1 MTILQRLLKPIVDV
15 RKEEALTALL
25 MFLYSFLAMTSYNI
39 LKPIT
44 RSKFISDLGADNLP
58 YVLLAAG
65 VLIGVIMQ
73 GYSRGTALLPRK
85 WVVPAAQ
92 ASAAGLLVVFWFLF
106 QTGATWVPVAFY
118 LFGLI
123 LGILLISQFWTIA
136 NDIFDPRQAKRL
148 FGFIGGGASLGGIM
162 GSSILQFAQQVG
174 TNNLLLV
181 SAAILAVCIFVVA
194 AILRQRRDVELSDLG
209 AAAEEKGVSG
219 GEAFRL
225 IRESKHL
232 QIIALVI
239 GFAAI
244 GAQIIE
250 QQLNMAAEAARGQ
263 ENTDAITALLGQVQL
278 YLSIS
283 GFVIQVWLTSKIQR
297 NLGVGFALLLL
308 PVALGSTGLVILATG
323 ALWAPMMAR
332 VFDTSLRYTV
342 DKTTREILFLP
353 LPTDIKYQAK
363 PFVDV
368 TVDRFAKGIGALITL
383 VLIKDWGLNFD
394 WVQLSYASLALMAL
408 WFVAAIAAK
417 RGYLAAFRRSIERRD
432 VRAAEVR
439 LDVADLSTVETLVE
453 ELANPDEQRVLY
465 AIDILESLEKRN
477 LVTPLLLYHES
488 PRVRARA
495 LEAMAEARPEIAR
508 RWLPSI
514 ERMLSDPDRRV
525 RAAAVSALSNINEAT
540 VFDLVRPHL
549 DDDDPRIQSTA
560 ATVLARSERDDDV
573 DRAEA
578 ALARLAADS
587 SDANAAARRDVAA
600 AIGQIGRE
608 RFHVLL
614 IPLLYDADPG
624 VAEEAM
630 RSVRRLGTSSSIFVP
645 TLVSLLRNRRLKGA
659 AREVLVGYGE
669 PVVDALAHFL
679 ADPDEDA
686 WVRRHIPA
694 TLARIP
700 CQRSMTALSD
710 MLKAADDGFLR
721 YKLVSAIDKLHREH
735 PALTFD
741 RGGLEALALREGRRY
756 FECLGLH
763 YNLFVRERLP
773 ADALLARTLLDKVE
787 RSQQRIFTLLGLL
800 YRWQDISA
808 ARWAI
813 QKGDAK
819 ARSSALEYLDNVL
832 QGQVRKRLLPVLE
845 DAPLEEKVRR
855 GNVFLK
861 TRTRNAEETLL
872 QLINDDDQVVAACAI
887 NLVAQQKIWALADD
901 IEHVLAHRD
910 ARDWYVFEAASW
922 ALADYRLPDNRR
934 RQLWIEPLPA
944 VEIAER
950 LSAMPAFRNVWVDE
964 VIRIAGTG
972 RQVRHDAGTVLYQ
985 EGAPPG
991 HLQVLLDGRVTVRT
1005 RSGHTRELAPPA
1017 PLGLEEVFQGAPMA
1031 SSIRTTETTVCLSL
1045 TSDECRMLMADN
1057 PELVEGLFGAILAG
1071 QAFASGRVRLRG
1083 EGAAD
1088 LSRLADEGVKPV
1100 ERVLALQ
1107 SISLF
1112 ADVSTEELLKL
1123 ADVARPLVFIE
1134 GETLFDVTDTPSVFV
1149 VLDGRISLEV
1159 DGADPVVADRA
1170 DAIGVYET
1178 LAGVPVGRVA
1188 RVVERGAALVI
1199 DHDDLFDLLGHRPE
1213 LIQQLFSVLFARQ
1226 DATSPLV
1233 TSEA

>member
-1 MTILQRLLKPIVDV
+1 MTMLQRLLKPIVDV

-73 GYSRGTALLPRK
+73 GYSRATAIVPRR

-92 ASAAGLLVVFWFLF
+92 AVAAGLLVVFWFLF
-106 QTGATWVPVAFY
+106 QTGAAWVPVAFY

-162 GSSILQFAQQVG
+162 GSSILQFAQRVG

-181 SAAILAVCIFVVA
+181 SAVILGVCIFVVT
-194 AILRQRRDVELSDLG
+194 AILGRRRDVELSDLG

-225 IRESKHL
+225 IRESRHL

-439 LDVADLSTVETLVE
+439 LDVADLSTIETLVE

-495 LEAMAEARPEIAR
+495 LQAIAEGRPEVAR
-508 RWLPSI
+508 RWLPNI
-514 ERMLSDPDRRV
+514 ERMLSDPNRRV
-525 RAAAVSALSNINEAT
+525 RAAAVSALSNINEAS

-549 DDDDPRIQSTA
+549 DDDDPRIASTA
-560 ATVLARSERDDDV
+560 ATVLARSDAPGDA

-578 ALARLAADS
+578 TLARLAADPGE
-587 SDANAAARRDVAA
+587 AHAPARREVAA

-608 RFHVLL
+608 RFHALL

-624 VAEEAM
+624 VTEEAM
-630 RSVRRLGTSSSIFVP
+630 RSVRRLGAAHSIFVP
-645 TLVSLLRNRRLKGA
+645 TLVSLLRHRKLKGA

-669 PVVDALAHFL
+669 PIVGTLAHFL
-679 ADPDEDA
+679 TDPDEDV

-710 MLKAADDGFLR
+710 SLRSATDGFLR

-735 PALTFD
+735 PQLTFD
-741 RGGLEALALREGRRY
+741 RKTLEDLVLREGRRY

-763 YNLFVRERLP
+763 YNLFVRETLP
-773 ADALLARTLLDKVE
+773 ANALLARALTDKIE
-787 RSQQRIFTLLGLL
+787 RTQQRIYTLLGLL

-819 ARSSALEYLDNVL
+819 AKSSAFEYLDNVL
-832 QGQVRKRLLPVLE
+832 QGQIRKRILPVLE

-861 TRTRNAEETLL
+861 TRLRNAEETLL
-872 QLINDDDQVVAACAI
+872 QLINDDDQVIAACAI
-887 NLVAQQKIWALADD
+887 NLVAQQKLWALAGD

-950 LSAMPAFRNVWVDE
+950 LSVMPVFRRVWVDE

-985 EGAPPG
+985 EGAAPE
-991 HLQVLLDGRVTVRT
+991 HLQVLLDGHVSVRT
-1005 RSGHTRELAPPA
+1005 RGGLPVELAPPV
-1017 PLGLEEVFQGAPMA
+1017 PLALAEVFQGAPMT
-1031 SSIRTTETTVCLSL
+1031 STIRTLDTVVCLSL
-1045 TSDECRMLMADN
+1045 TVDECRLLLSDN
-1057 PELVEGLFGAILAG
+1057 PDLVEGLFGAIVAG
-1071 QAFASGRVRLRG
+1071 RAFAGGRLRLRG
-1083 EGAAD
+1083 ESAAG
-1088 LSRLADEGVKPV
+1088 LARLAEEGVRPV

-1107 SISLF
+1107 NISLF
-1112 ADVSTEELLKL
+1112 AGVSTDELLRL

-1134 GETLFDVTDTPSVFV
+1134 GETLFDIADRPSVFV
-1149 VLDGRISLEV
+1149 LLDGRVSLEAE
-1159 DGADPVVADRA
+1159 GAEPVVADRG

-1178 LAGVPVGRVA
+1178 LAGVPLGRIA
-1188 RVVERGAALVI
+1188 RVVERGAALVV
-1199 DHDDLFDLLGHRPE
+1199 DHDDLFDLLGHRPA
-1213 LIQQLFSVLFARQ
+1213 LLQQLFSVLFARQ
-1226 DATSPLV
+1226 DTTAAAAT
-1233 TSEA
+1233 AG